1 LSLRVRFTIAAV
13 LVLAVA
19 ITFGLIFTNTVRDT
33 QIHQI
38 DQQVEAAA
46 IRLAPF
52 AGTATPVNTLP
63 VPPPTGSRTR
73 PALPTSSDFSDIY
86 VAQVVDGRRVRVIR
100 SQLAAKLAPDTPAKV
115 SAPGKRISAT
125 TVGSVSGSVFW
136 RAVLVGASKNRE
148 VLLAVPLLRVDATT
162 RKLRLTVG
170 AGAAGVLV
178 MMVAAGWWLLHLG
191 LRPIAEVAEVA
202 DAITGGERLRRV
214 SESTSGTEASHL
226 ARAFNVMLDE
236 QQATEERLRRFLAD
250 ASHELRTPV
259 AAIGGFADLWREGA
273 LDEDELS
280 DVMRRIGQEAARMR
294 VLVQDMLVLAHLDEG
309 RSLSR
314 QPVDLS
320 VLASD
325 AAMDAMAIHPSRRVE
340 VDAPPQSVVMGDE
353 TRLRQVV
360 ANLVNNALIHT
371 PSSANVR
378 VSVEKSDGAGVLS
391 VADNGQGMTP
401 EEAEKAFDRFW
412 RASPSRSGRGSGLGL
427 SIVRGVVEAH
437 GGTVSLKTAP
447 GQGTEVRVTL
457 PANVNFSDPAT

>member
-1 LSLRVRFTIAAV
+1 
-13 LVLAVA
+13 
-19 ITFGLIFTNTVRDT
+19 
-33 QIHQI
+33 
-38 DQQVEAAA
+38 
-46 IRLAPF
+46 
-52 AGTATPVNTLP
+52 
-63 VPPPTGSRTR
+63 
-73 PALPTSSDFSDIY
+73 
-86 VAQVVDGRRVRVIR
+86 
-100 SQLAAKLAPDTPAKV
+100 
-115 SAPGKRISAT
+115 
-125 TVGSVSGSVFW
+125 
-136 RAVLVGASKNRE
+136 
-148 VLLAVPLLRVDATT
+148 
-162 RKLRLTVG
+162 
-170 AGAAGVLV
+170 
-178 MMVAAGWWLLHLG
+178 
-191 LRPIAEVAEVA
+191 
-202 DAITGGERLRRV
+202 
-214 SESTSGTEASHL
+214 L